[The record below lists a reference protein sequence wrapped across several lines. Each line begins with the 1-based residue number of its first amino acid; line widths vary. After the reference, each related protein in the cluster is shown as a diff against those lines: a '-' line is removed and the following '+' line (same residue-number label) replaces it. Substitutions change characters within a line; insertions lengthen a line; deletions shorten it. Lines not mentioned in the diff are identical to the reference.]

1 MAPWFVAMWVTTTV
15 GTGDRVKKK
24 QRAPHPTFATN
35 LPKVGRELCS
45 VPDYQKV
52 NCRPS
57 GMRFVKNHSRCA
69 AMANQRNL
77 SCCFDESPTDLR
89 VPVCYVSSPQ
99 PSARHCHSLDEACSS
114 DSSAC
119 SACGARSEVVPNV
132 LHYVRVGSGCPDW
145 ISILSLV
152 TARAHQLP
160 DAVHL
165 WTDEEY
171 DCDHSGT
178 EVTVGRCLEAF
189 GTSQR
194 RLPPWQAYAR
204 RAKREITQPAHRSDL
219 ARLHILNT
227 HGGIYADQD
236 VLFMN
241 HLNQWRRC
249 PFAIGTDAGLPKL
262 NNGLMLATKRSEF
275 GALWWHNLSYHFTSS
290 SMGWDTHSCVWPFI
304 LCKAHPSL
312 IAATSRLGTIPGP
325 RITNGDGERLFKE
338 DYATIEAFLQKERDA
353 FHLTGYKEHW
363 LEHTDG
369 IPMADLDKI
378 RHIPPRL
385 EHQKPARDRL
395 RWMMEI
401 AIRHALR
408 ALPALD
414 TLQQTCV
421 EQAAARV
428 LPSPYKM
435 ALFEGNAH
443 WMSRVKDGVEK

>member
-1 MAPWFVAMWVTTTV
+1 MANFLRGV
-15 GTGDRVKKK
+15 
-24 QRAPHPTFATN
+24 RAPASMLFGAMVTSIPLEGSRTN
-35 LPKVGRELCS
+35 AAVRDGGALCS
-45 VPDYQKV
+45 VPDHQKI
-52 NCRPS
+52 NCRAS
-57 GMRFVKNHSRCA
+57 GIRFVKNHSRCA
-69 AMANQRNL
+69 AMANKRNL

-89 VPVCYVSSPQ
+89 MPLCYVSSPQ
-99 PSARHCHSLDEACSS
+99 PSARHCHSLDAACSS

-189 GTSQR
+189 GASQR

-204 RAKREITQPAHRSDL
+204 RAKRAITQPAHRSDL

-249 PFAIGTDAGLPKL
+249 AFAIGTDAGLPKL

-325 RITNGDGERLFKE
+325 RIANGDGERLFKE

-353 FHLTGYKEHW
+353 FHLTGYKDQW

-369 IPMADLDKI
+369 IPMTDLDKI
-378 RHIPPRL
+378 PHIPPRL

-435 ALFEGNAH
+435 ALFEGNTH
-443 WMSRVKDGVEK
+443 WMSKVKDGVEK